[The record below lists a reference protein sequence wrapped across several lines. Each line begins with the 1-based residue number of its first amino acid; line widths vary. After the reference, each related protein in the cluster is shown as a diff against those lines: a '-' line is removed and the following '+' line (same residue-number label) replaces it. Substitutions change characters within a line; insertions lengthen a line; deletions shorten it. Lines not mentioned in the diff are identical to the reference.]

1 MLSYAG
7 GHVLD
12 NSVTLGDGMRSFA
25 EGHQEPAQALEYIL
39 ELAPLE

>member
-1 MLSYAG
+1 MLPYAC

-12 NSVTLGDGMRSFA
+12 NSVTLGDGMGSFSQ
-25 EGHQEPAQALEYIL
+25 GHRESAQALEYIL